1 MYAMPCRFDCSYM
14 NNLSVCYFVWERS
27 CAHCTTWSSDDCAV
41 QESCFLKLKCDDGDA
56 DDAHGSV

>member
-1 MYAMPCRFDCSYM
+1 
-14 NNLSVCYFVWERS
+14 VWERS